1 MRKQMIRNG
10 KVFKDLF
17 WQRSWHLA
25 ILIPLTDVLLVF
37 ALNSH
42 SLRKGKKNFRKYYI
56 WEWLSS
62 FAMVFCISF
71 VVYLFICFHHK
82 DQLLKCK
89 NLLSRYVFS
98 SFHKLTS
105 HSVLKIHFAK
115 TKRIESLFRTHLEW
129 MQKKIVSL
137 DQKPLNALFGLINPS
152 QYFRVY
158 NGIRVKSYVQR
169 VLLDIMSNTKIS
181 KAHI

>member
-1 MRKQMIRNG
+1 
-10 KVFKDLF
+10 
-17 WQRSWHLA
+17 
-25 ILIPLTDVLLVF
+25 
-37 ALNSH
+37 
-42 SLRKGKKNFRKYYI
+42 
-56 WEWLSS
+56 
-62 FAMVFCISF
+62 
-71 VVYLFICFHHK
+71 
-82 DQLLKCK
+82 
-89 NLLSRYVFS
+89 
-98 SFHKLTS
+98 
-105 HSVLKIHFAK
+105 
-115 TKRIESLFRTHLEW
+115 